1 MPPSAKTTAT
11 KRVVKP
17 LRIAVLAYAGCMG
30 TEIFGVADVLLIA
43 SHLARALGKTTAP
56 AFDVQVVAP
65 AGRTVAVAG
74 GFSVGV
80 QRPTGAYDL
89 LIVPGLEIR
98 RLDEWEQKLGA
109 LKKELAFIRQT
120 FASGTTVASVCVG
133 TFLLGEAG
141 LLSGRQATTAW
152 LCASEL
158 GKRYPGAHVQAHAV
172 LLEDGAVITTG
183 AVSSAFD
190 LGVHIVKKTLGAQ
203 VAAATA
209 RLALLPQPRASQAPY
224 VDAALLGNTLPSFS
238 HSVVQW
244 MQARLAQPYDLER
257 LAQAFHVSSRTLLRR
272 VKQQTGQSPLSLL
285 QQARVEKAKQ
295 LLTTTRWSL
304 VRITE
309 AAGYADVPTFS
320 RMFASQVGETP
331 ARFRRRQV

>member
-1 MPPSAKTTAT
+1 MTARAKTTKT
-11 KRVVKP
+11 TRP

-43 SHLARALGKTTAP
+43 SHLARALGRATAP

-65 AGRTVAVAG
+65 VGRTVAVAG
-74 GFSVGV
+74 GFTVGV
-80 QRPTGAYDL
+80 QRPAGVYDL

-98 RLDEWEQKLGA
+98 RLDEWDQKLGA
-109 LKKELAFIRQT
+109 LKKELAFIRKT
-120 FASGTTVASVCVG
+120 FASGTAVASVCIG

-141 LLSGRQATTAW
+141 LLSGRRATTAW
-152 LCASEL
+152 LCAAEL
-158 GKRYPGAHVQAHAV
+158 GRRYPAARVQADAV
-172 LLEDGAVITTG
+172 LLEDGAVVTTG

-190 LGVHIVKKTLGAQ
+190 LAMHIVKKTLGAD
-203 VAAATA
+203 VAVATA
-209 RLALLPQPRASQAPY
+209 RLALLPPSRASQAPY
-224 VDAALLGNTLPSFS
+224 VDATLLSNTMPSFS
-238 HSVVQW
+238 QNVAQW
-244 MQARLAQPYDLER
+244 MRARLAQPYDLER

-295 LLTTTRWSL
+295 LLCSTRWSL

-309 AAGYADVPTFS
+309 AVGYADVPTFS
-320 RMFASQVGETP
+320 RMFANQVGETP
-331 ARFRRRQV
+331 AQFRRRNG